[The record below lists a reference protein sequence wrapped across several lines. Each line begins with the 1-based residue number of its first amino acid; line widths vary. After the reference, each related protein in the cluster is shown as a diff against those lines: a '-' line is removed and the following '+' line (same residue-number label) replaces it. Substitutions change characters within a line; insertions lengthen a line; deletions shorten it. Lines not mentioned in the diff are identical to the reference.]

1 MHLRWRTYADLK
13 NVMSA
18 VDFKKLL
25 QDQEEWGGLGVI
37 VTSTPEHYNV
47 EPDSKLGG
55 KTNYMLTGIPC
66 GDTIIVTPY
75 AKEVSWLIEE
85 VLYGPPFGNMNP
97 FEKVLFFIKYA
108 IATQDQENRTPEEMI
123 MCILDFLAK
132 EERAIENQ
140 QFAEDRK

>member
-18 VDFKKLL
+18 VDFTKLL

-37 VTSTPEHYNV
+37 VTSKPENYDI
-47 EPDSKLGG
+47 DSSLHIGG
-55 KTNYMLTGIPC
+55 KTHYITTNFSYR
-66 GDTIIVTPY
+66 DTIIVSPY
-75 AKEVSWLIEE
+75 AKELSWLVQE
-85 VLYGPPFGNMNP
+85 VFDGPLFGKMNP
-97 FEKVLFFIKYA
+97 LEKVLFFIKYA

-140 QFAEDRK
+140 QFTEDRK

>member
-37 VTSTPEHYNV
+37 VTSTPENY
-47 EPDSKLGG
+47 DAGTMQRSGG

-97 FEKVLFFIKYA
+97 FEKVVIFVKLA
-108 IATQDQENRTPEEMI
+108 VLSQEKDRRTPRGMI
-123 MCILDFLAK
+123 MYILDFLVM